1 MSAEWKQ
8 NLCNCAG
15 DCEICKGWLQNTTL
29 KWNIPYVLVFYL
41 WSLRSFCKIIFEF
54 VKLIYGLQGCCV
66 SFCSL
71 CQNYR
76 TAENLGKLTT
86 ALEHFNWI
94 RFETFAIILIDILGK
109 SGLVYTLL
117 FCLFPCIP
125 ILLLRQEARERYNIE
140 VMTNDR
146 CQMIM
151 LTLMFPGKYSWWCHY
166 LLLLHFL
173 CHVSNC
179 CWNQE

>member
-94 RFETFAIILIDILGK
+94 RFENFAIILIDILGK

-173 CHVSNC
+173 CHVPNC